1 MLETQELTML
11 TAWAEGVAEAA
22 AHTPERIDDV
32 LAEARAGAAWRAA
45 VGLPE
50 PSPILGDAMAALG
63 RAVRSAAVP
72 PGAPTL
78 DALLAAVSQDRP
90 DEGTLDGLVR
100 RVLLAM
106 LEQRGT
112 RQSARAATAR

>member
-1 MLETQELTML
+1 MSTREAATLHATGPAPLP
-11 TAWAEGVAEAA
+11 VAELF
-22 AHTPERIDDV
+22 RRR
-32 LAEARAGAAWRAA
+32 L
-45 VGLPE
+45 L
-50 PSPILGDAMAALG
+50 SDAMAALR

-106 LEQRGT
+106 LEERGT